1 MKMQYE
7 DMESIM
13 SHQDYIVEDLT
24 LKNDNLEKQII
35 QMYDKVIEKDEL
47 IEKLKKRIKELE

>member
-1 MKMQYE
+1 MQYE
-7 DMESIM
+7 GMEFDM